1 MAIQYGILFFKF
13 EARQTTIIVSSGL
26 PHQTQ
31 QVQIFKK
38 VRQTAITICR
48 GLLHLT
54 GWVVL
59 PSENISGRFFQGEES
74 L

>member
-1 MAIQYGILFFKF
+1 VLFLI
-13 EARQTTIIVSSGL
+13 EARQTAISYSSVL
-26 PHQTQ
+26 PHPTQ
-31 QVQIFKK
+31 QVQVFFKK

-59 PSENISGRFFQGEES
+59 PRTYYGVFFKGEET